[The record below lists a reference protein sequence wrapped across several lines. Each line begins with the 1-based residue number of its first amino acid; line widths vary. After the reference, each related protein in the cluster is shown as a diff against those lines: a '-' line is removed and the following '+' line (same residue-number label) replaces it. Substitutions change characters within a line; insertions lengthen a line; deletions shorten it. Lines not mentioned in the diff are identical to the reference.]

1 MPIFCGEGKRE
12 QARQG
17 INLAG
22 LRGSAKGATGMATQ
36 KGGKRI
42 KVSVFLDAET
52 HAKLAGASALAGMD
66 RSAYAAAAIRDAV
79 SSIVLFD
86 RRANQ
91 RKTAGRADP
100 DGRAVQ
106 EIESADTALDLD
118 GSGEI
123 AA

>member
-1 MPIFCGEGKRE
+1 
-12 QARQG
+12 
-17 INLAG
+17 
-22 LRGSAKGATGMATQ
+22 MATQ
-36 KGGKRI
+36 KVARRI

-91 RKTAGRADP
+91 RKAPGRADP

-106 EIESADTALDLD
+106 EIGSASAVADLD
-118 GSGEI
+118 ESGEI

>member
-1 MPIFCGEGKRE
+1 
-12 QARQG
+12 
-17 INLAG
+17 
-22 LRGSAKGATGMATQ
+22 MATQ
-36 KGGKRI
+36 KGGRRI

-86 RRANQ
+86 RKANQ
-91 RKTAGRADP
+91 RKPASRADP

-106 EIESADTALDLD
+106 EI
-118 GSGEI
+118 GSDAEPGDSTDPGEI

>member
-1 MPIFCGEGKRE
+1 
-12 QARQG
+12 
-17 INLAG
+17 
-22 LRGSAKGATGMATQ
+22 MATQ

-66 RSAYAAAAIRDAV
+66 RSAFAATAIRDAV

-86 RRANQ
+86 RKANQ
-91 RKTAGRADP
+91 RKSPGRADP
-100 DGRAVQ
+100 DGQGVQ
-106 EIESADTALDLD
+106 LKGSVDDSPDPTE
-118 GSGEI
+118 SGEI